1 MNTALR
7 PMLAAKAPEDLDR
20 LRYPLLASP
29 KLDGLRCLVIDGVA
43 VSRSLKRIRNRHIQ
57 ALLGDPRFNGLDG
70 ELIVGSPTAPDCYR
84 RTDSAVMSADG
95 EPDFRFYVFD
105 DWSSHEPFATRRLI
119 VSERCNNELLIA
131 HEHTAIHDS
140 KYLETYEANI
150 LAQGYEG
157 LILRDMNAPYKFGR
171 STTKQQWMLKLKRF
185 VDGEA
190 VVVGVEELQR
200 NYNEATLDER
210 GYTKRSSHQENKCG
224 AGVLGA
230 LVCVQYLDNPPQDLP
245 EFNIGTGFD
254 AVTRESLWTIRS
266 NLPGRI
272 VKYKSFPVGVKDKP
286 RHPVFLGFRDRSDM

>member
-84 RTDSAVMSADG
+84 RTDSAVMSSDG

-119 VSERCNNELLIA
+119 VSQRCDNELLIA

-140 KYLETYEANI
+140 NYLEAYEAS
-150 LAQGYEG
+150 LLSQGYEG

-171 STTKQQWMLKLKRF
+171 STEKQGFMLKLKRF
-185 VDGEA
+185 TDGEA
-190 VVVGVEELQR
+190 IVVGVEELQR
-200 NYNEATLDER
+200 NYNDATIDER

-230 LVCVQYLDNPPQDLP
+230 LVCQPINTINPELR
-245 EFNIGTGFD
+245 FSIGTGFD
-254 AVTRESLWTIRS
+254 AITRETLWNARHI
-266 NLPGRI
+266 LPGRI
-272 VKYKSFPVGVKDKP
+272 VKYKSFSVGVKDKP